1 MFTSQK
7 ESLLLFGSSAL
18 FILLDDSGKG
28 TGLEVRAVETGGDVS
43 SEENQSGHMVTMHY
57 SRFPGDTDDGVTMG
71 LLPNRV
77 CTVVLPKVAAAG
89 S

>member
-43 SEENQSGHMVTMHY
+43 SEGNESGHMVTVHY
-57 SRFPGDTDDGVTMG
+57 SCFPGDTD
-71 LLPNRV
+71 
-77 CTVVLPKVAAAG
+77 VA
-89 S
+89 